1 VRNSAAAPNKRL
13 EALPRGIARETKE
26 DWTRLCRPGRRNQA
40 MLVMFILPVIVLIA
54 IVGSLPIWRHSKKW
68 GFYPISGISLIIL
81 ILLFLFWSGRL

>member
-1 VRNSAAAPNKRL
+1 
-13 EALPRGIARETKE
+13 
-26 DWTRLCRPGRRNQA
+26 

-68 GFYPISGISLIIL
+68 GFYPISGVSLVIL